1 MFCSKCVLKH
11 TNAKHEVMP
20 ISFKSMLTFSLFY
33 VNECFLVLEMRRM
46 VREMLDEVDQ
56 IDRNNSVCED
66 LYGKLE

>member
-20 ISFKSMLTFSLFY
+20 ISFKSILTFSLFY